1 MLIERSILIRSDS
14 IKLSILQ
21 RSGPQH
27 LLCVSVCCWKLIFPL
42 SGRKIDACLMEGE
55 EKRSGFD
62 CSSFNSLLFRDDL
75 QRCWFSFSANILHL
89 APMLKRKCSL
99 SLAVRWLFFAFS
111 IFTPAPLSFSRCWL
125 STPFEMSVLS
135 ARLRITVLPE
145 DWLFFVRRTLRR
157 RRVCFI
163 QFSFRT
169 ANTAPGS
176 AMAKRSEKHNA

>member
-1 MLIERSILIRSDS
+1 MCR
-14 IKLSILQ
+14 
-21 RSGPQH
+21 
-27 LLCVSVCCWKLIFPL
+27 WKLIFSLSL

-89 APMLKRKCSL
+89 APMLKRQCSL

-145 DWLFFVRRTLRR
+145 DWLFFVRRTRWEGEGYVLFNFLFARQTQR
-157 RRVCFI
+157 P
-163 QFSFRT
+163 
-169 ANTAPGS
+169 AAPWQS
-176 AMAKRSEKHNA
+176 AVRSIIHK